1 MLTFLAITLA
11 RLLDPLSIGLC
22 MLVAWWMPRLWQ
34 AMAASAAAYI
44 ALMLAMGNPTT
55 PVVFAATATAGALIG
70 LAANRLRAWLSARKT
85 AKA

>member
-22 MLVAWWMPRLWQ
+22 IVAAWWMPRLWQ
-34 AMAASAAAYI
+34 ATAASAAAYL
-44 ALMLAMGNPTT
+44 ALMLAMGNPKA
-55 PVVFAATATAGALIG
+55 PVVFAATAVAGALIG
-70 LAANRLRAWLSARKT
+70 LAANRLRAWLSARKA

>member
-11 RLLDPLSIGLC
+11 RLLDPISIALC

-34 AMAASAAAYI
+34 AMAASAAAYV
-44 ALMLAMGNPTT
+44 ALMLAMGNPAT
-55 PVVFAATATAGALIG
+55 PVVFAATVAAGALIG
-70 LAANRLRAWLSARKT
+70 LSANRLRAWLSARKA

>member
-1 MLTFLAITLA
+1 MLTFAAILVA

-22 MLVAWWMPRLWQ
+22 MLAAWWMPRLWQ
-34 AMAASAAAYI
+34 SMAAGAAAYV

-70 LAANRLRAWLSARKT
+70 LAANRLRAWLSARKA

>member
-1 MLTFLAITLA
+1 MLTFAAILVA
-11 RLLDPLSIGLC
+11 RLLDPISIGLC

-44 ALMLAMGNPTT
+44 ALMLVMGNPTT
-55 PVVFAATATAGALIG
+55 PVVFAATVVAGALIG
-70 LAANRLRAWLSARKT
+70 LAANRLRAWLSARKA

>member
-11 RLLDPLSIGLC
+11 RLLDPISIALC
-22 MLVAWWMPRLWQ
+22 VLVAWWMPRLWQ
-34 AMAASAAAYI
+34 AMAASAAAYV

-55 PVVFAATATAGALIG
+55 PVVFAATVAAGALIG
-70 LAANRLRAWLSARKT
+70 LAANRLRVWLSARKA

>member
-11 RLLDPLSIGLC
+11 RLLDPISIALC

-34 AMAASAAAYI
+34 AMAASAAAYV

-55 PVVFAATATAGALIG
+55 PVVFAATVVAGALIG
-70 LAANRLRAWLSARKT
+70 LAASRLRVWLSARKA

>member
-11 RLLDPLSIGLC
+11 RLLDPISIALC

-34 AMAASAAAYI
+34 AMAASAAAYVV
-44 ALMLAMGNPTT
+44 LMLAMGNPTT
-55 PVVFAATATAGALIG
+55 PVVFAATVAAGALIG
-70 LAANRLRAWLSARKT
+70 LVANRLRAWLSARKV

>member
-11 RLLDPLSIGLC
+11 RLLDPLSVGLC
-22 MLVAWWMPRLWQ
+22 MLAAWWMPRLCQ
-34 AMAASAAAYI
+34 AMAASAVAYA

-55 PVVFAATATAGALIG
+55 PVVFAATVVAGALIG
-70 LAANRLRAWLSARKT
+70 LAANRLRVWLSARKA